1 MTDSPPGEP
10 APSADR
16 LTTVRS
22 RGFFPADYASV
33 EGGKIYASGA
43 YWSTLRFPAFPAVL
57 PSMSLVA
64 VIEVP
69 FQASYGD
76 HSMQM
81 RLVDLDENALGL
93 EVEGMFRAAPAIENK
108 YGQPGL
114 TPVAVP
120 IHGLVIERPGEY
132 SFTLTVDD
140 REIDRYRFRVVQVA
154 SIEMTP
160 FDAGLSTPVD
170 FPDE

>member
-1 MTDSPPGEP
+1 MTGSPPE
-10 APSADR
+10 SAASAER
-16 LTTVRS
+16 LTVFKS

-33 EGGKIYASGA
+33 EGSKVYASGA

-69 FQASYGD
+69 FPASFGD

-81 RLVDLDENALGL
+81 RLVDLDEKLLGL
-93 EVEGMFRAAPAIENK
+93 QVEGVFRAAPAIENR

-140 REIDRYRFRVVQVA
+140 QEIDRYRFRVVQVA

-160 FDAGLSTPVD
+160 GDGLPAPADLS
-170 FPDE
+170 DE

>member
-1 MTDSPPGEP
+1 MTGSPPPEP
-10 APSADR
+10 PASAER
-16 LTTVRS
+16 LTAFRS
-22 RGFFPADYASV
+22 RGFFPADYAAV
-33 EGGKIYASGA
+33 EGAKVYASGA

-69 FQASYGD
+69 FHASYGD

-81 RLVDLDENALGL
+81 RLVDLDENVLGL
-93 EVEGMFRAAPAIENK
+93 QVEGMFRAAPAIENR

-120 IHGLVIERPGEY
+120 IHGLVLERPGEY

-160 FDAGLSTPVD
+160 GDAGLPTPTD